1 VHQELLLIAIIPALG
16 ITCQWLAWR
25 LQIPSILLLLATGF
39 ILGPVT
45 SILQPQALLGDLL
58 FPVVSLSVAVILF
71 EGALTLRWS
80 EVRITVGT
88 VRNLI
93 TIGAL
98 ITWIGGALAVYII
111 LAISWQISLLF
122 GALIA
127 VTGPTVINP
136 LLRHVRPTPNI
147 ASILKWEG
155 ILIDPVGALL
165 AVLVF
170 NFIVAEGPSRVL
182 GFQAIIDFLEIVF
195 IGFVM
200 GFVGGAF
207 VALLLRRYLLP
218 DYLRDIAVLSIVAV
232 VFAVSNLLYSESGL
246 LAVTVM
252 GVVLANLHLPQL
264 HHVWHFKEKLSVLL
278 ISGLFV
284 ILAANISLAALRRL
298 DWRSLVVLAILI
310 FAVRPLS
317 IQVSALGSKLTWNE
331 RLFLSW
337 IAPRGIVAAAVSS
350 LFAFRL
356 AELGYPGAPLLAPL
370 TFIVII
376 GTVVLQ
382 GSTARPFARWLG
394 VAEAEAQGFLIM
406 GAHEFPRMLASVLQ
420 DQGFTVRLV
429 DSNPQNVRE
438 GRLQGLDVHLGNI
451 LSEVTESGLNL
462 AGIGHLLALTRNDEA
477 NALACMHLQIEFGSS
492 RVYQLPPKTFISDEN
507 RSPSRERL
515 GRLLFHAQA
524 TYDNL
529 TEMLHEGAKIKR
541 TNLTEQF
548 TYEDYRAEH
557 EGNFVPLLFF
567 RGQQVRLVTVD
578 DSFNPQ
584 PGWTLISLV
593 SPDKMSENVLLRS
606 KADEPDAD
614 NFFNEAIS
622 LTQKRPRRSE

>member
-1 VHQELLLIAIIPALG
+1 MHQELLLIAIIPALG
-16 ITCQWLAWR
+16 IVCQWLAWR
-25 LQIPSILLLLATGF
+25 LQIPSILLLLGTGF

-45 SILQPQALLGDLL
+45 GILQPEALLGNLL

-71 EGALTLRWS
+71 EGALTLHWS
-80 EVRITVGT
+80 EVRTTMGV

-98 ITWIGGALAVYII
+98 ITWMGGALAVYVI

-136 LLRHVRPTPNI
+136 LLRHIRPTQNV
-147 ASILKWEG
+147 ASVLKWEG

-182 GFQAIIDFLEIVF
+182 GLQAIIGFLEIVF

-200 GFVGGAF
+200 GLVGGAF

-218 DYLRDIAVLSIVAV
+218 DYLRDIAVLTIVAV

-264 HHVWHFKEKLSVLL
+264 HHVWHFKEKLSILL
-278 ISGLFV
+278 ISGLFI

-298 DWRSLVVLAILI
+298 DWRSVLVLAILI

-317 IQVSALGSKLTWNE
+317 MQVSALGSKLTWNE

-356 AELGYPGAPLLAPL
+356 TELGYPGAPLLAPL

-394 VAEAEAQGFLIM
+394 VAEAEAQGFLMM
-406 GAHEFPRMLASVLQ
+406 GAHEFPRMLASILQ

-429 DSNPQNVRE
+429 DSNPQNARE

-451 LSEVTESGLNL
+451 LSEVTESDLNL

-492 RVYQLPPKTFISDEN
+492 KVYQLPPKTFISGEN

-515 GRLLFHAQA
+515 GRLLFHTQT

-529 TEMLHEGAKIKR
+529 AEMLHEGAKIKR

-548 TYEDYRAEH
+548 TYEDYRAKH

-567 RGQQVRLVTVD
+567 RGQQVRVVTVD

-584 PGWTLISLV
+584 PGWTLVSLV
-593 SPDKMSENVLLRS
+593 SPDKMSRNVLLRS
-606 KADEPDAD
+606 RADEPDAD

-622 LTQKRPRRSE
+622 LTRKRPRRSE